1 MFMSSEL
8 RKLIDGR
15 RRIYLLRHGEV
26 SYFDERGEP
35 FPVDSLPLNRRGILQ
50 AEAARDFLRDVPFD
64 RAVHTGLPRT
74 EETARIVIEPRGIPL
89 ESRPA
94 LREVAPG
101 PLRARPE
108 GSSFEA
114 YFTSA
119 LGSGLTRETRFLG
132 GESFGELEARVLPSL
147 LEILAA
153 PGWKHCLIAAHGGT
167 NRLILMHALGAGME
181 SLGRLEQEP
190 ACINM
195 IDVHAKGAF
204 LVRQVNFT
212 PYSPGKDG
220 VWATTMENVYLEHY
234 EAIASIARARG
245 FPTGSPRGDTEER

>member
-8 RKLIDGR
+8 RKRIDGR

-26 SYFDERGEP
+26 SYFDERGMP
-35 FPVDSLPLNRRGILQ
+35 SPLDSLPLNRRGILQ
-50 AEAARDFLRDVPFD
+50 AEAAREFLRDVPFD

-74 EETARIVIEPRGIPL
+74 RETARIVLEPRRIPL
-89 ESRPA
+89 ESCPG

-101 PLRARPE
+101 PLQARPE

-114 YFTSA
+114 HFTGA
-119 LGSGLTRETRFLG
+119 LGGSITRETRFLG
-132 GESFGELEARVLPSL
+132 GESFGELEARVLPAL

-167 NRLILMHALGAGME
+167 NRLILLHALGAGME
-181 SLGRLEQEP
+181 SFGRIEQEP
-190 ACINM
+190 ACINL
-195 IDVHAKGAF
+195 IDVHAEGAL

-212 PYSPGKDG
+212 PHSPGKDG

-234 EAIASIARARG
+234 DAIASIARARELT
-245 FPTGSPRGDTEER
+245 PRSSPDVEAL